1 MMPSQ
6 KVCDWS
12 LSLSKCAGRNS
23 ALFEALY
30 PKFAIFGVKTYFC
43 VIMSAL
49 YSRFMAL
56 AASVFAASV
65 LVVGCGGSD
74 SEKKEEPYVL
84 PVEEVN
90 FARGADISGASEM
103 EYDMVHNPSRING
116 AAFRD
121 AKGNTGLFPVL
132 KGAGVNAI
140 RLRVWVKPED
150 ANGWSGKDDVVTM
163 AKRAVEAGMSVMI
176 DFHYS
181 DFFADPG
188 RQNTPADWV
197 GLDLNGLSAKVAGH
211 TKGILSALK
220 STGVA
225 PLWVQVGNE
234 TRPGMLWET
243 GRIYNDKGEIA
254 GGWKNYAT
262 LNNAGYDA
270 VKEIFPK
277 AQVIVHIDNAYQ
289 DNTWFFDKLKASGGK
304 FDMIGL
310 SHYPMTNPQMTW
322 KAMNSAAILNIK
334 SLAAKYGCKVMV
346 CEIGVK
352 DSAEALAASTQCMT
366 EFMNSVKSLSICAG
380 VFYWEPQVDG
390 KWRPSIYEKQDRNW
404 GAYNMGA
411 FTSDGSALSP
421 TSILVPFAE

>member
-12 LSLSKCAGRNS
+12 LILSKCAGRNS

-74 SEKKEEPYVL
+74 SEKKEEPDV
-84 PVEEVN
+84 PSVEEVD
-90 FARGADISGASEM
+90 FARGADISWASEM

-116 AAFRD
+116 TAFRD

-132 KGAGVNAI
+132 KSAGVNAI

-211 TKGILSALK
+211 TKEILSVLK
-220 STGVA
+220 SAGVA

-366 EFMNSVKSLSICAG
+366 EFMNSVKSLSVCAG